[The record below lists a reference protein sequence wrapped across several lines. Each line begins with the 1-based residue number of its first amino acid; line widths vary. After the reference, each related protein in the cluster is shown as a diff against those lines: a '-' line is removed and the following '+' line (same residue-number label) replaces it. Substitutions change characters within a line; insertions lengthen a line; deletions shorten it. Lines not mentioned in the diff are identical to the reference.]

1 MAVTEAPSTAVAP
14 GPERGG
20 LLDWLTTTDHKK
32 IGILYL
38 ISSFSFF
45 AVGGIFALLMRTEL
59 ARPGTQIFHP
69 HAYNQLFTLH
79 GTLMIFLV
87 IFPLLAG
94 FGNYFVPLQI
104 GALDMAFPRIN
115 ALSFWLLPVGGITIL
130 SGFFAK
136 GGAAAAGWTG
146 YPPLSEQLGTGQ
158 DLWIAGLI
166 IVGTASI
173 LGGINFIVT
182 ILSGFFAKGGAAD
195 AGWTGYPPLSEQLGT
210 GQDLWIAGLI
220 IVGTASIL
228 GGINFIVTILRM
240 RAPGMTMMRMP
251 VFTWSILATSLL
263 VILAAP
269 VLTAGLI
276 MLFADRRLG
285 TVFFDPTQ
293 GGVVLLWQH
302 VFWFFGHPEVYMLI
316 LGAWG
321 IVTEIIAVFSGK
333 PIFSYRG
340 VVLSFLLITALS
352 FSVWAHH
359 MFATGAVELP
369 FFSVTTE
376 MISIPTGVLFFIWL
390 GTMWKGKLRFEPPM
404 LFALGF
410 IAMFLIGGI
419 NGVWAASP
427 AMDFAIHDTYW
438 VVAHLHYV
446 LFGGTIFGVVAAMY
460 YWFPKM
466 TGRMLSRKL
475 GIWQFWIQLIG
486 FNLTFFPMHILG
498 LRGMPRRIADYA
510 PDRGW
515 SFLNLVATVG
525 AFTIA
530 IAMILFFVNIFLT
543 LRKPRTAPD
552 DPWGANTLEWATSS
566 PPPAHNFDR
575 LPPIRSDRPVYDLR
589 TAGGEGS

>member
-1 MAVTEAPSTAVAP
+1 VAVTEAPAEARVP
-14 GPERGG
+14 EPERAR

-32 IGILYL
+32 IGLLYL
-38 ISSFSFF
+38 INSFAFF
-45 AVGGIFALLMRTEL
+45 VLAGVFALLMRTEL
-59 ARPGTQIFHP
+59 ARPGTQIFAP
-69 HAYNQLFTLH
+69 HAYNEIFTLH

-115 ALSFWLLPVGGITIL
+115 ALSFWLLPVGGLTIL
-130 SGFFAK
+130 SGFFTH
-136 GGAAAAGWTG
+136 GGAAAAGWTN
-146 YPPLSEQLGTGQ
+146 YPPLAEQLGTGE
-158 DLWIAGLI
+158 DLWVVGLM
-166 IVGTASI
+166 
-173 LGGINFIVT
+173 L
-182 ILSGFFAKGGAAD
+182 
-195 AGWTGYPPLSEQLGT
+195 
-210 GQDLWIAGLI
+210 
-220 IVGTASIL
+220 VGTASIL

-251 VFTWSILATSLL
+251 VFTWGILATSLL

-276 MLFADRRLG
+276 MVFADRQLG
-285 TVFFDPTQ
+285 TVFFDPSR
-293 GGVVLLWQH
+293 GGVAILWQH

-321 IVTEIIAVFSGK
+321 IVTEILAVFSGK

-340 VVLSFLLITALS
+340 VVLAFLLITALS

-376 MISIPTGVLFFIWL
+376 LISIPTGVLFFIWL
-390 GTMWKGKLRFEPPM
+390 GTLWRGKLRFEPPM

-410 IAMFLIGGI
+410 VAMFLIGGI
-419 NGVWAASP
+419 DGVWTASP
-427 AMDFAIHDTYW
+427 AMDFAITDTYW

-446 LFGGTIFGVVAAMY
+446 LFGGTLFGVMAGMY

-466 TGRMLSRKL
+466 TGRMLSRRL
-475 GIWQFWIQLIG
+475 GIWQFWLQLIG

-498 LRGMPRRIADYA
+498 LRGMPRRIADYP
-510 PDRGW
+510 PDLGW
-515 SFLNLVATVG
+515 SFLNLVASIG
-525 AFTIA
+525 AFIIA
-530 IAMILFFVNIFLT
+530 VSMIIFFTNILLT
-543 LRKPRTAPD
+543 LRKPRSAPD
-552 DPWGANTLEWATSS
+552 DPWGANTLEWMTSS
-566 PPPAHNFDR
+566 PPPAHNFDS
-575 LPPIRSDRPVYDLR
+575 LPPIRSDRPAYDR
-589 TAGGEGS
+589 RVMQEPSA

>member
-1 MAVTEAPSTAVAP
+1 MAVTEAPSRELAP
-14 GPERGG
+14 EPERGR
-20 LLDWLTTTDHKK
+20 LLDWLKTTDHKK

-45 AVGGIFALLMRTEL
+45 AVGGVFALLMRTEL
-59 ARPGTQIFHP
+59 ARPGTQIFQP
-69 HAYNQLFTLH
+69 HVYNQLFTLH

-115 ALSFWLLPVGGITIL
+115 ALSFWLLPVGGLTIL

-146 YPPLSEQLGTGQ
+146 YPPLSEQ
-158 DLWIAGLI
+158 I
-166 IVGTASI
+166 
-173 LGGINFIVT
+173 
-182 ILSGFFAKGGAAD
+182 
-195 AGWTGYPPLSEQLGT
+195 GT

-263 VILAAP
+263 VVLAAP

-293 GGVVLLWQH
+293 AGVVILWQH

-321 IVTEIIAVFSGK
+321 IVTEIVSVFSGK

-376 MISIPTGVLFFIWL
+376 LISIPTGVLFFIWL
-390 GTMWKGKLRFEPPM
+390 GTLWKGRLRFEPPM

-427 AMDFAIHDTYW
+427 AMDFAITDTYW

-446 LFGGTIFGVVAAMY
+446 LFGGTIFGVMAGMY

-466 TGRMLSRKL
+466 TGRFLSRKL
-475 GIWQFWIQLIG
+475 GIWQFWLQLIG

-515 SFLNLVATVG
+515 SFLNLVSTVG
-525 AFTIA
+525 AFVIA
-530 IAMILFFVNIFLT
+530 IAMIVFFVNIFVT
-543 LRKPRTAPD
+543 LRKPRSAMPD
-552 DPWGANTLEWATSS
+552 DPWEANTLEWATSS
-566 PPPAHNFDR
+566 PPPAHNFDA

-589 TAGGEGS
+589 MAGKEVGA

>member
-1 MAVTEAPSTAVAP
+1 VSITEVPQATVSPE
-14 GPERGG
+14 PERSRV
-20 LLDWLTTTDHKK
+20 LDWLTTTDHKR

-38 ISSFSFF
+38 INSFSFF
-45 AVGGIFALLMRTEL
+45 VIAGVFALLMRSEL
-59 ARPGTQIFHP
+59 ARPGTQIFAP
-69 HAYNQLFTLH
+69 HAYNQIFTLH

-115 ALSFWLLPVGGITIL
+115 ALSFWLLPIGGLTIL
-130 SGFFAK
+130 SGFFTH
-136 GGAAAAGWTG
+136 GGAAAAGWTN
-146 YPPLSEQLGTGQ
+146 YSPLAEQLGTGE

-166 IVGTASI
+166 
-173 LGGINFIVT
+173 L
-182 ILSGFFAKGGAAD
+182 
-195 AGWTGYPPLSEQLGT
+195 
-210 GQDLWIAGLI
+210 
-220 IVGTASIL
+220 VGTASIL

-240 RAPGMTMMRMP
+240 RAPGMTMMRVP

-269 VLTAGLI
+269 VLTAGLL
-276 MLFADRRLG
+276 MVFADRQLG
-285 TVFFDPTQ
+285 TAFFDPTRA
-293 GGVVLLWQH
+293 GVAILWQH

-321 IVTEIIAVFSGK
+321 VVTEIVAVFSGR

-340 VVLSFLLITALS
+340 VILSFLLITALS

-376 MISIPTGVLFFIWL
+376 LISIPTGVLFFIWL
-390 GTMWKGKLRFEPPM
+390 GTLWRGKLRFEPPM
-404 LFALGF
+404 LFAQGF
-410 IAMFLIGGI
+410 IGMFLIGGI
-419 NGVWAASP
+419 DGVWAASP

-446 LFGGTIFGVVAAMY
+446 LFGGTLFGVMAAMY

-466 TGRMLSRKL
+466 TGRMLSRRL
-475 GIWQFWIQLIG
+475 GIWQFWLQLVG

-498 LRGMPRRIADYA
+498 LRGMPRRIADYP
-510 PDRGW
+510 PDLGW
-515 SFLNLVATVG
+515 NFLNLVSSIG
-525 AFTIA
+525 AFVIA
-530 IAMILFFVNIFLT
+530 AAMIVFFTNIFLT
-543 LRKPRTAPD
+543 LRKPRTAPA

-566 PPPAHNFDR
+566 PPPVHNFDS

-589 TAGGEGS
+589 TSGGETS